1 RNRQWDPVFQTLP
14 AGRVG
19 GRDVGIEL
27 PRHRPLPRTVPT
39 VPPRRAAVRDAGDPG
54 RALRAAAAGAHQVD
68 HRLRARIRPAA
79 VPVPLLVDGYR
90 DARWSR
96 LPAAPGLGCMH
107 GAVRN
112 GVAVRTGPWFTD
124 GLPARGD
131 VLSGGRRLAALRFEC
146 YPAVPPD
153 PGRCLRLG
161 DRQYLQPTVPQR
173 GADQADDVDVGR

>member
-1 RNRQWDPVFQTLP
+1 WGHVFQTLP
-14 AGRVG
+14 AGRLG

-54 RALRAAAAGAHQVD
+54 RALRAVSAGAHQAD
-68 HRLRARIRPAA
+68 HRLRARLRPAA
-79 VPVPLLVDGYR
+79 VPVPLLGDGHR

-96 LPAAPGLGCMH
+96 LPGAPGLGAIH
-107 GAVRN
+107 GAVGN
-112 GVAVRTGPWFTD
+112 GVPARTGPWLAD

-131 VLSGGRRLAALRFEC
+131 GRSGGRLVSALRFEC
-146 YPAVPPD
+146 DPAVPPD
-153 PGRCLRLG
+153 TGRFLRLG

-173 GADQADDVDVGR
+173 GADQADDV